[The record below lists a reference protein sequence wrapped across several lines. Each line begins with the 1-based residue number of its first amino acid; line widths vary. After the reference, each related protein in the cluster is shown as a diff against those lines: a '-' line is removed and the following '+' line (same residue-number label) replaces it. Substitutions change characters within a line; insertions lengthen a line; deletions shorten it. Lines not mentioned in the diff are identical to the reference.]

1 MATKIYS
8 ANVFIG
14 EPDNPI
20 VLEQMV
26 VKKLPLHILINDE
39 AFVSKL
45 IKYTGDKKWVE
56 LTPKKAKLP
65 PIKIHYIK
73 QIGTVNQEPII
84 ENYEG

>member
-14 EPDNPI
+14 EPDNPV
-20 VLEQMV
+20 VLQQMV

-39 AFVSKL
+39 DFISKL
-45 IKYTGDKKWVE
+45 IKYTGDKRWVE
-56 LTPKKAKLP
+56 LTPKKAKYP

-73 QIGTVNQEPII
+73 KIGTVNQELII
-84 ENYEG
+84 ENYEK